1 MTRGCIY
8 LFNTAVD
15 SSIFKAGHTQQ
26 QLRKRLNNYTGPNK
40 VRTLFFARDVD
51 DSVHAEKMML
61 NLLRQYRGLKWRNDL
76 GNEWFQAEPAISSSD
91 RESHLLQIADVV
103 QLAARVFPTAAPPVL
118 IPTAAPSILTG
129 PPAVDRPDTPTSSGP
144 PALERP
150 NPPEGSPFLLAA
162 MRSPYFTSESTVL
175 DR

>member
-91 RESHLLQIADVV
+91 RESHLLHIADVV
-103 QLAARVFPTAAPPVL
+103 QLAARVFPTAAPPV
-118 IPTAAPSILTG
+118 PTG
-129 PPAVDRPDTPTSSGP
+129 PPALERPDTPNSSGL

-150 NPPEGSPFLLAA
+150 NPPEASPFLLAA